1 MIERNRKKIAIIF
14 WCVVVI
20 FGLGLGA
27 ARSIFELSD
36 RESLLLFGVMALA
49 IAGFVFTWSFLW
61 FKEFTGRLEELK
73 PMLREDPSQYI
84 LENEKLLVN
93 RRDNVLRIVLQVNIF
108 LAYCKKGDYQT
119 AKAKLLEVNT
129 RKLHGIN
136 RVVYAG
142 DLAYV
147 CFYLGEQEQMLQ
159 IMEEN
164 RQMILKYADR
174 PQTSGVIAILNIFE
188 QIAKGELER
197 ARELYTE
204 AKLKWENE
212 DTEDDFEYLQNRL
225 NIS

>member
-49 IAGFVFTWSFLW
+49 IAGFVFTWSF
-61 FKEFTGRLEELK
+61 
-73 PMLREDPSQYI
+73 
-84 LENEKLLVN
+84 
-93 RRDNVLRIVLQVNIF
+93 F

-129 RKLHGIN
+129 RKLHGMN
-136 RVVYAG
+136 RVVYVG

-212 DTEDDFEYLQNRL
+212 DREDDFEYLQNRL